1 MPVERVSTFVAPDEY
16 SRQATEARRRRRMAE
31 ILAQQAYQPTDVS
44 APIPAAAP
52 LVQGLQAYL
61 TARQARKA
69 DEAEEAAGAAAT
81 RAGEQ
86 VSNYLFGGGRIPKTA
101 ADLTEVA
108 PAGKL
113 QPQTA
118 ADLTEVTPEG
128 AYIKPYEK
136 DPAAALRLAMTPA
149 GTAAMKGNPMLAAA
163 LAQSMERPK
172 GLQVG
177 AIDPSRFT
185 PQSIAAAMKSGDPS
199 QLQPVA
205 EPAKPPTVAGG
216 MMWNAEQGGFVPIPG
231 YAEQQGQIAASKR
244 PDVVVMG
251 NRGGGMGKPPTGY
264 RYTAEGDLEAIPGG
278 PADPSRER
286 VMPGS
291 ITQNV
296 VEERARGR
304 KFADISSRA
313 DEFISAIKKG
323 ELPLSP
329 VSSAKYQ
336 AQRMF
341 DSSRG
346 VQPNEKEPYVRFFDL
361 QRFVNEQVNAILN
374 LAKGPQTEGDALRAR
389 QQILD
394 NFNNEKV
401 VVSALKNLQRIYNKE
416 AELSEQ
422 TAADY
427 ENQYGRGNAPAASP
441 ASPTL
446 PPGFRKV
453 K

>member
-172 GLQVG
+172 GLQLG
-177 AIDPSRFT
+177 AVDPSKFT

-216 MMWNAEQGGFVPIPG
+216 MMWSAEQGRFVPIEG
-231 YAEQQGQIAASKR
+231 YAEQQRDIARAKR
-244 PDVVVMG
+244 PDVVVT
-251 NRGGGMGKPPTGY
+251 NAPAPAATGPVLSQ
-264 RYTAEGDLEAIPGG
+264 EEAIAAGFAPG
-278 PADPSRER
+278 
-286 VMPGS
+286 
-291 ITQNV
+291 TV
-296 VEERARGR
+296 VRR
-304 KFADISSRA
+304 KDMVVLQS
-313 DEFISAIKKG
+313 
-323 ELPLSP
+323 LP
-329 VSSAKYQ
+329 Q
-336 AQRMF
+336 AQRVSQANKGVAVDRVDQVAGRLMQQMDKVSTGGPLGVTGVLSRVF
-341 DSSRG
+341 DSQDAKLFESYRQQLSAALRSALRIPG
-346 VQPNEKEPYVRFFDL
+346 EGALSDYEQQMYGL
-361 QRFVNEQVNAILN
+361 QLPELGQSAENNIQIINSLKEQVR
-374 LAKGPQTEGDALRAR
+374 LAAGQDAG
-389 QQILD
+389 LD
-394 NFNNEKV
+394 EEV
-401 VVSALKNLQRIYNKE
+401 V
-416 AELSEQ
+416 
-422 TAADY
+422 D
-427 ENQYGRGNAPAASP
+427 
-441 ASPTL
+441 L
-446 PPGFRKV
+446 PPRR
-453 K
+453 